1 MVIRKAIQIMCLQPL
16 RPTAYDAANCVK
28 GLVSVSFL
36 KVAFSN
42 VFSFV
47 TGSSTASARSN
58 LCDLWS
64 NRRVFKRPELQ
75 KGCPV
80 AHTHFFIA
88 VGILEGGE
96 GHAQIWYMM
105 QAEGEK
111 TPVLVCHGATPPLA
125 PLADTLVR
133 LGVSQERA
141 LRSLAATGY
150 RGLDLATQWMAAHI
164 SDPALDQNDHDRLF
178 FIQFSPK

>member
-1 MVIRKAIQIMCLQPL
+1 MGRGHSEGHSDHVPTA
-16 RPTAYDAANCVK
+16 PTAYDAANCVK

-47 TGSSTASARSN
+47 TGSTASARSN